1 MDPVVHLDAST
12 AYAPRASHQRQQ
24 ELPPIVHAIAP
35 ATPADVPE
43 IHALIRALAEYER
56 LAHVVVGT
64 EAQLHDA
71 LFGPTPAAEVLLA
84 RVDDKIAGFALFYP
98 TFSTFLA
105 RRGLWLEDL
114 FVRPAYRGRGIGKA
128 LLVALAAIAR
138 ARQCGRFEWNVLA
151 WNTPAIGFYQ
161 SLGATLMEDWR
172 LCRTTGDSLVAL
184 AGME

>member
-1 MDPVVHLDAST
+1 M
-12 AYAPRASHQRQQ
+12 
-24 ELPPIVHAIAP
+24 HAITS
-35 ATPADVPE
+35 ATAADVPH
-43 IHALIRALAEYER
+43 IHALIHALAEYER
-56 LAHVVVGT
+56 LAHLVVGT
-64 EAQLHDA
+64 EAELREA
-71 LFGPTPAAEVLLA
+71 LFGATPAAEVLVA
-84 RVDDKIAGFALFYP
+84 REEDEIAGFALFYP

-114 FVRPAYRGRGIGKA
+114 FVLPGYRGRGIGKA
-128 LLVALAAIAR
+128 LLVALAGIAR

-184 AGME
+184 AAKP